1 MRGTGTAGHGG
12 YFSVQSVSSDEMA
25 VTQKGGDWYDGGIW
39 LDIHRHTQT
48 AANGPIKDT
57 WNGGY
62 NAIAQVNNSIENGNL
77 DANLTAQAKV
87 LRAYLHWRLLDLYG
101 RIRYVDENGTSA
113 QLSRS
118 AGFARIE
125 GEILS
130 ALGVA
135 SVSAAMDLSRVCINY
150 RRR

>member
-1 MRGTGTAGHGG
+1 
-12 YFSVQSVSSDEMA
+12 MA

-77 DANLTAQAKV
+77 DANLMAQAKV

-113 QLSRS
+113 QLSRA
-118 AGFARIE
+118 AGFERIE
-125 GEILS
+125 GEIL
-130 ALGVA
+130 
-135 SVSAAMDLSRVCINY
+135 
-150 RRR
+150 